1 MNTTIL
7 KKNHSFFAEYICND
21 INASILNPKFHN
33 ELKEADI
40 IPAHKKK
47 SKLSKENYRPISILP
62 NISKVYER
70 FYMIKFKII
79 SKIFYQNINV
89 GFERVTVHNTAC

>member
-1 MNTTIL
+1 MNTNIL
-7 KKNHSFFAEYICND
+7 KKNVFLFAEYVCND

-47 SKLSKENYRPISILP
+47 SKLSEENYRPISILP
-62 NISKVYER
+62 NISKLYER
-70 FYMIKFKII
+70 CLYDQI
-79 SKIFYQNINV
+79 SDYF
-89 GFERVTVHNTAC
+89 